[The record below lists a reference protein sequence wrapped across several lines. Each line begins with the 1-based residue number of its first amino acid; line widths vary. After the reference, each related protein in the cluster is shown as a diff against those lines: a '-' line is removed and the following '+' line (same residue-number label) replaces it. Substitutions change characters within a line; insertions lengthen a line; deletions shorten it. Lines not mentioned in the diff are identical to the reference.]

1 MKNNDAQLIQQTLA
15 GDQSAFSTLV
25 RRYQKP
31 VHALVWRK
39 IGDFHIAEE
48 ITQDIFLRVYKKLQT
63 LKNPNRFA
71 GWLYVIAARRCF
83 AWCKKKRIPMK
94 SLDAMS
100 AEELEELAY
109 VQYRVDQQDEDVN
122 EQQREV
128 VKRLLQ
134 KLPESERT
142 VVTLHYLGD
151 MTCEDISQFLGVSP
165 NTVKSRL
172 HRARKRLKKAEHI
185 VRENLGGFQFT
196 ATLTENVLQEIAR
209 IKPTAPSGT
218 KPWIPWAVAASTT
231 ALVIL
236 MMGSSAQYLPRFQ
249 QPYSFDT
256 MSETTVELVDTSLV
270 LASKEKISVK
280 HRIGNTDVP
289 NENKGNVNQGA
300 GALQVSTDQSK
311 QSEKP
316 TLIKSRWLPM
326 GGPEGTSG
334 GKAGLFATS
343 KRALYAVAARGIY
356 RLTEDEKAW
365 TLICESTPTRQF
377 QTPMAERNDSLY
389 ILTDDELLASTDAGK
404 TWETVGPRPEGRAF
418 ELLITDEAFYL
429 VFEKRIF
436 RSDDA
441 GKSWIPMM
449 QDLHAYIMKMN
460 GSPDISI
467 SDAIAL
473 DNVVFVGTNQG
484 LYRVT
489 TEDWKRLSFYGPQF
503 INTLVVSNGK
513 LYVVAG
519 VKVSQKLN
527 IFEEV
532 RELDQSVEILK
543 SPPRIF
549 RSTDL
554 GDTWVDIS
562 PVMGKN
568 ERGELWIELP
578 LTDDKFRLQMF
589 SGIQLAAVG
598 DQLVVMGTR
607 LLLHSYDSGETW
619 TNIGKDINIGKNAL
633 SQSIF
638 PVVAL
643 DENNFY
649 TSDISGVARS
659 TDAGRSWHAFLTG
672 IVNSHVQNLVPL
684 KNALCALT
692 PEGIVKSTDLGE
704 SWTSVGVNVHAI
716 AVAEGKLQKKQAA
729 PDVLSYAKIETAND
743 SLYIS
748 NSTSDNIGFYHLS
761 DDRSMLMAVQGVPAF
776 AEDTLQVEWMKKM
789 LNAGHR
795 RSELGYQMRTNM
807 PNIIEER
814 LTNGG
819 FTMTDET
826 VYMEFRR
833 KLFRWRKGEAQWFD
847 TDLVDTTE
855 RAPGADTSKGLTL
868 AASQNVIYAGKR
880 DGSLFQSL
888 DSGENWKEITTDLAF
903 PFAYFEEIVFAGATV
918 YVVTDQGVMNSHDG
932 IHWHALTDTAG
943 NRPLIARIALEGDKV
958 YGVDNQGVYRINTDT
973 GTWIQMASEIPYK
986 ITAFAVDRGIFYIGT
1001 RHRGV
1006 LRLQLNQPYNYSEL

>member
-1 MKNNDAQLIQQTLA
+1 MKNNDAQLVQRTLA
-15 GDQSAFSTLV
+15 GDQSAFSALV
-25 RRYQKP
+25 QKYQKP
-31 VHALVWRK
+31 VHTLVWRK

-48 ITQDIFLRVYKKLQT
+48 ITQDIFLKVYKKLQT

-100 AEELEELAY
+100 TEELEELAY
-109 VQYRVDQQDEDVN
+109 VQYRAEEKDEEVS
-122 EQQREV
+122 ERQREV

-196 ATLTENVLQEIAR
+196 TALTENLLKEIAR
-209 IKPTAPSGT
+209 IKPTAPSGG
-218 KPWIPWAVAASTT
+218 KPWMPWTVAASTT

-249 QPYSFDT
+249 QPYSFDA

-270 LASKEKISVK
+270 LASKQKISV
-280 HRIGNTDVP
+280 RNQLGNTDIP
-289 NENKGNVNQGA
+289 NENNGNINQGA
-300 GALQVSTDQSK
+300 GALQVPTDQSE

-316 TLIKSRWLPM
+316 TIIKSRWLPM

-334 GKAGLFATS
+334 GRAGLFATS
-343 KRALYAVAARGIY
+343 NRTLYAVAARGIY

-377 QTPMAERNDSLY
+377 QTPMAERNDILY
-389 ILTDDELLASTDAGK
+389 ILTDNELLASTDAGK

-418 ELLITDEAFYL
+418 ELLITDEALYL
-429 VFEKRIF
+429 VFEKHIF

-460 GSPDISI
+460 GAPNISI
-467 SDAIAL
+467 SDAVTL
-473 DNVVFVGTNQG
+473 DNKIFIGTNRG

-489 TEDWKRLSFYGPQF
+489 IDDWELLPLYGPQF
-503 INTLVVSNGK
+503 INSLITAENK
-513 LYVVAG
+513 LYVIAG
-519 VKVSQKLN
+519 PDFTKPTT
-527 IFEEV
+527 FENQD
-532 RELDQSVEILK
+532 LDMSIEILK
-543 SPPRIF
+543 FPPRIF

-554 GDTWVDIS
+554 GNTWVDIS
-562 PVMGKN
+562 PVEGKGTGG
-568 ERGELWIELP
+568 RLWMELP
-578 LTDDKFRLQMF
+578 PADDRFRLQMF

-598 DQLVVMGTR
+598 EKLVVMGTR
-607 LLLHSYDSGETW
+607 VLLHSSDSGDTW
-619 TNIGKDINIGKNAL
+619 TDVGKDISIGKNAL

-659 TDAGRSWHAFLTG
+659 TDAGRSWHPFLTG
-672 IVNSHVQNLVPL
+672 IVNSHVQSLVPL

-704 SWTSVGVNVHAI
+704 SWISIGVNVHDI
-716 AVAEGKLQKKQAA
+716 VVAAGKLQKKQAA
-729 PDVLSYAKIETAND
+729 PDLLSYAKIATTND
-743 SLYIS
+743 SLYVS
-748 NSTSDNIGFYHLS
+748 NSTSNKVGFYHLS
-761 DDRSMLMAVQGVPAF
+761 ADGGMLMAVQGVPAF
-776 AEDTLQVEWMKKM
+776 AESTLQVEWMKKIN
-789 LNAGHR
+789 NAPAGRR
-795 RSELGYQMRTNM
+795 RSELGYQMRIDI

-819 FTMTDET
+819 LTMTDET
-826 VYMEFRR
+826 VFMEFRR
-833 KLFRWRKGEAQWFD
+833 KLFRWRKGETQWFN
-847 TDLVDTTE
+847 TGIEDTTK

-868 AASQNVIYAGKR
+868 AASQNVVYAGKR
-880 DGSLFQSL
+880 DGSLFLSL
-888 DSGENWKEITTDLAF
+888 DTGESWKEITADLPF
-903 PFAYFEEIVFAGATV
+903 VFAYLEDIVFSGSTV

-932 IHWHALTDTAG
+932 INWHALTDTEG
-943 NRPLIARIALEGDKV
+943 NRSLIARIAMDGDKV
-958 YGVDNQGVYRINTDT
+958 YGVSNHGVYRMDT
-973 GTWIQMASEIPYK
+973 KTRTWIQMSSEVPYK
-986 ITAFAVDRGIFYIGT
+986 ITAFTVDRGIFYIGT

-1006 LRLQLNQPYNYSEL
+1006 LRLQLNQPYN

>member
-1 MKNNDAQLIQQTLA
+1 MQNNDAQLIQQTLA

-25 RRYQKP
+25 QRYQKP

-83 AWCKKKRIPMK
+83 AWCKKKRIPMT

-196 ATLTENVLQEIAR
+196 TALTDNLLKEIAR
-209 IKPTAPSGT
+209 IKPTAPSGS
-218 KPWIPWAVAASTT
+218 KPWMPWAVAASTT

-236 MMGSSAQYLPRFQ
+236 LMGSSAQYLPRFQ
-249 QPYSFDT
+249 QPYSFDAA
-256 MSETTVELVDTSLV
+256 SETTVELVDTPLIFP
-270 LASKEKISVK
+270 SKQKISAIN
-280 HRIGNTDVP
+280 RIGNANVRSKNNGSTDRGVS
-289 NENKGNVNQGA
+289 
-300 GALQVSTDQSK
+300 ALQVPADQSK
-311 QSEKP
+311 QTEMP
-316 TLIKSRWLPM
+316 IAKSRWLPM

-334 GKAGLFATS
+334 GRVGLFATS
-343 KRALYAVAARGIY
+343 KRTLYAVAARGIY
-356 RLTEDEKAW
+356 RLTDDENAW
-365 TLICESTPTRQF
+365 TLVCESDPTRQF
-377 QTPMAERNDSLY
+377 QMPMAEWNDRLY
-389 ILTDDELLASTDAGK
+389 ILTNDELLASTDEGK
-404 TWETVGPRPEGRAF
+404 TWQTVGARPEGRAL

-429 VFEKRIF
+429 VFEKHIF
-436 RSDDA
+436 RSEDV
-441 GKSWIPMM
+441 GKNWIPMM
-449 QDLHAYIMKMN
+449 QDLQAYIMKMGGAPN
-460 GSPDISI
+460 ISI
-467 SDAIAL
+467 SDAVTL
-473 DNVVFVGTNQG
+473 DNSVFVGTNQG
-484 LYRVT
+484 LYRIT
-489 TEDWKRLSFYGPQF
+489 AGNWQRLSIYNSEF
-503 INTLVVSNGK
+503 INSLTTVENK
-513 LYVVAG
+513 LYVIAGSDFTGVANL
-519 VKVSQKLN
+519 SEESLHLN
-527 IFEEV
+527 
-532 RELDQSVEILK
+532 RSVEILK
-543 SPPRIF
+543 FPPRVF
-549 RSTDL
+549 RSMDSGNTWTDISPVNGRPADGRFWMKL
-554 GDTWVDIS
+554 PPTNDDFGLQAFSGIQLVAVGKMLTVMGTPVLLHSYDNGDTWVDI
-562 PVMGKN
+562 G
-568 ERGELWIELP
+568 
-578 LTDDKFRLQMF
+578 DDRN
-589 SGIQLAAVG
+589 
-598 DQLVVMGTR
+598 T
-607 LLLHSYDSGETW
+607 
-619 TNIGKDINIGKNAL
+619 L

-649 TSDISGVARS
+649 ISNISGIARS
-659 TDAGRSWHAFLTG
+659 TDVGVSWRPFTTG
-672 IVNSHVQNLVPL
+672 MVNSYVQNLIIL
-684 KNALCALT
+684 ENTLCALT

-704 SWTSVGVNVHAI
+704 SWTSI
-716 AVAEGKLQKKQAA
+716 KRQAS
-729 PDVLSYAKIETAND
+729 PNLLSHAKIAKANG
-743 SLYIS
+743 SLYVS
-748 NSTSDNIGFYHLS
+748 NSTADQVGFYHLAI
-761 DDRSMLMAVQGVPAF
+761 DGGVLMRVQEMPVLP
-776 AEDTLQVEWMKKM
+776 EDTRWVEWQKKFEKEH
-789 LNAGHR
+789 GKI
-795 RSELGYQMRTNM
+795 SEMSRQRQADM
-807 PNIIEER
+807 PRIIEER

-826 VYMEFRR
+826 VYMEFRH
-833 KLFRWRKGEAQWFD
+833 KLFRWRKGEAQWFN
-847 TDLVDTTE
+847 TGVMDTTE
-855 RAPGADTSKGLTL
+855 RAPGADTFKGLTL
-868 AASQNVIYAGKR
+868 AASQNIVYAGKR

-888 DSGENWKEITTDLAF
+888 DSGENWKEITADLAF

-932 IHWHALTDTAG
+932 IHWHALTDTDG
-943 NRPLIARIALEGDKV
+943 NRPLIARIAVEGDKV
-958 YGVDNQGVYRINTDT
+958 YGVGNQGIYRIKTDT
-973 GTWIQMASEIPYK
+973 GTWIQMASEVPYK

-1006 LRLQLNQPYNYSEL
+1006 LRLQLNQSHN

>member
-31 VHALVWRK
+31 VHTLVWRK

-209 IKPTAPSGT
+209 IKPTAPSGS

-270 LASKEKISVK
+270 LAAKEKISVK

-316 TLIKSRWLPM
+316 TIIKSRWLPM

-334 GKAGLFATS
+334 GRAGLFATS

-377 QTPMAERNDSLY
+377 QTPMAERNDRLY

-429 VFEKRIF
+429 VFEKHIF

-467 SDAIAL
+467 SDAVAL
-473 DNVVFVGTNQG
+473 DNSVFVGTNQG

-489 TEDWKRLSFYGPQF
+489 TDGWNGLPFYGSQF
-503 INTLVVSNGK
+503 INALVATETE
-513 LYVVAG
+513 LYVITGLDFTRKAN
-519 VKVSQKLN
+519 L
-527 IFEEV
+527 FEESLG
-532 RELDQSVEILK
+532 LDHSVEILK
-543 SPPRIF
+543 SPPKIF

-554 GDTWVDIS
+554 GNTWVDIS
-562 PVMGKN
+562 PVFGK
-568 ERGELWIELP
+568 EVDGKLWMELP
-578 LTDDKFRLQMF
+578 PTDNNFRLQTF
-589 SGIQLAAVG
+589 SGIQFVAVG
-598 DQLVVMGTR
+598 ERLVVMGTR
-607 LLLHSYDSGETW
+607 VLLHSSDGGETW
-619 TNIGKDINIGKNAL
+619 TDIGTDRNSL

-649 TSDISGVARS
+649 TSDISGIARS
-659 TDAGRSWHAFLTG
+659 TDAGLSWHPFTTG
-672 IVNSHVQNLVPL
+672 VVNSRVQSLI
-684 KNALCALT
+684 ALENVLYALT

-704 SWTSVGVNVHAI
+704 SWTSVNPNLGGGVRQK
-716 AVAEGKLQKKQAA
+716 GQLRKKQAA
-729 PDVLSYAKIETAND
+729 PNVLSLAKIAKVNG
-743 SLYIS
+743 SFYVS
-748 NSTSDNIGFYHLS
+748 NSTSDKVMLFHLS
-761 DDRSMLMAVQGVPAF
+761 LDGNVLIPVQGMPVF
-776 AEDTLQVEWMKKM
+776 GEDTLWAEWQKKFEKEHAKISEM
-789 LNAGHR
+789 SRQR
-795 RSELGYQMRTNM
+795 RSDM
-807 PNIIEER
+807 PSIIEER
-814 LTNGG
+814 ITNGG

-833 KLFRWRKGEAQWFD
+833 KLFRWRKGEAQWFN

-855 RAPGADTSKGLTL
+855 RSPDTDTSKGLTL
-868 AASQNVIYAGKR
+868 AASQNVVYAGKR

-888 DSGENWKEITTDLAF
+888 DGGENWKEITTDLAF

-943 NRPLIARIALEGDKV
+943 NRPLIARIALEGDRV

-973 GTWIQMASEIPYK
+973 DTWIQMASEIPYK

-1006 LRLQLNQPYNYSEL
+1006 LRLQFNQPYNYSEL